1 MVTTHRFTIENGHA
15 FFSTL
20 FSRNRVEASVF
31 LLSATNGNNRL
42 VITRKFRTRDLLS
55 PSRIIGGKKISL
67 LPPFFPR
74 CKFRSRKR
82 IPEKTSSPTR
92 KPSLFLRPDRIDQSP
107 SNESFFSL
115 FFLPRLL
122 DQFRNTLESLKTRKI
137 VGRMCL

>member
-55 PSRIIGGKKISL
+55 PSRIIGGKKKISL

-82 IPEKTSSPTR
+82 IPEKRRHPLENQAFFSG
-92 KPSLFLRPDRIDQSP
+92 RIASTNP
-107 SNESFFSL
+107 PRTNRFFPFSFF
-115 FFLPRLL
+115 
-122 DQFRNTLESLKTRKI
+122 I
-137 VGRMCL
+137 VPSISSEIPWNH

>member
-82 IPEKTSSPTR
+82 IPEKRRHPLENQAFFSGRIASTNPPRTNRFFPFLSSSSPR
-92 KPSLFLRPDRIDQSP
+92 SVQKYPGIIK
-107 SNESFFSL
+107 NA
-115 FFLPRLL
+115 
-122 DQFRNTLESLKTRKI
+122 
-137 VGRMCL
+137 

>member
-82 IPEKTSSPTR
+82 IPEKRRHPLENQAFFSG
-92 KPSLFLRPDRIDQSP
+92 RIASTNP
-107 SNESFFSL
+107 PRTNRFFSL
-115 FFLPRLL
+115 FFLHRLL

>member
-74 CKFRSRKR
+74 CKFRCRKR
-82 IPEKTSSPTR
+82 IPEKRRHPLENQAFFSG
-92 KPSLFLRPDRIDQSP
+92 RIASTNP
-107 SNESFFSL
+107 PRTNRFFPFSFFLVSSISSEI
-115 FFLPRLL
+115 PW
-122 DQFRNTLESLKTRKI
+122 NH
-137 VGRMCL
+137 

>member
-67 LPPFFPR
+67 LPPFFPPDAHYDIAR
-74 CKFRSRKR
+74 RSLKNVVTHSKTKPFSQAGSHRPIPLER
-82 IPEKTSSPTR
+82 IVFFPFLSSSSPR
-92 KPSLFLRPDRIDQSP
+92 SVQKYPGIIK
-107 SNESFFSL
+107 NA
-115 FFLPRLL
+115 
-122 DQFRNTLESLKTRKI
+122 
-137 VGRMCL
+137 

>member
-55 PSRIIGGKKISL
+55 PSRIIGGKKSL
-67 LPPFFPR
+67 SCPRFFPDANSDLESGSLKNVVTHSKTKPSSQAGSHR
-74 CKFRSRKR
+74 PIPFER
-82 IPEKTSSPTR
+82 IVFFPFLSSSSPR
-92 KPSLFLRPDRIDQSP
+92 SVQKYPGIIK
-107 SNESFFSL
+107 NA
-115 FFLPRLL
+115 
-122 DQFRNTLESLKTRKI
+122 
-137 VGRMCL
+137 

>member
-55 PSRIIGGKKISL
+55 PSRIIGGKKKSL
-67 LPPFFPR
+67 SCPRFFPDANSDLESGSL
-74 CKFRSRKR
+74 KNVVTHSK
-82 IPEKTSSPTR
+82 
-92 KPSLFLRPDRIDQSP
+92 SLFLRPDRIDQSP

-115 FFLPRLL
+115 FFLHRLL

>member
-55 PSRIIGGKKISL
+55 PSRIIGGKKSL
-67 LPPFFPR
+67 SCPRFFPDANSDLESGSLKNVVTHSKTKPFSQAGSHR
-74 CKFRSRKR
+74 PIPLER
-82 IPEKTSSPTR
+82 IVFFPFLSSSSPR
-92 KPSLFLRPDRIDQSP
+92 SVQKYPGIIK
-107 SNESFFSL
+107 NA
-115 FFLPRLL
+115 
-122 DQFRNTLESLKTRKI
+122 
-137 VGRMCL
+137 